1 MNLARAAECCA
12 IAWASAAQ
20 VPRLMADF
28 DRDILRTET
37 PCAGMDLGRLATTLA
52 RVHAEL
58 ILIHPFREG
67 NGRCARLLALLMA
80 MQAGLP
86 TLDFWGIQ
94 RQGQAALRGGDPR
107 GGRARLCPA
116 RGLLQRRDQPDLR
129 GFRGEGLTVRLWS
142 AYGRRMPSTA
152 DELAAATRSA
162 RARTAGLRSQMFC
175 SRRELMRSI
184 QSDDLRGDCSDS
196 TLAVPPPTI

>member
-1 MNLARAAECCA
+1 MNPARAAGCCA
-12 IAWASAAQ
+12 IAWAFAAQ

-37 PCAGMDLGRLATTLA
+37 PCAGMDLARLATTLA

-86 TLDFWGIQ
+86 TLDFWGFSG
-94 RQGQAALRGGDPR
+94 RGKRRYVAAIHAAV
-107 GGRARLCPA
+107 GRDYAPLGACFSDAISRTCA
-116 RGLLQRRDQPDLR
+116 A
-129 GFRGEGLTVRLWS
+129 FEGKV
-142 AYGRRMPSTA
+142 
-152 DELAAATRSA
+152 
-162 RARTAGLRSQMFC
+162 
-175 SRRELMRSI
+175 
-184 QSDDLRGDCSDS
+184 
-196 TLAVPPPTI
+196 